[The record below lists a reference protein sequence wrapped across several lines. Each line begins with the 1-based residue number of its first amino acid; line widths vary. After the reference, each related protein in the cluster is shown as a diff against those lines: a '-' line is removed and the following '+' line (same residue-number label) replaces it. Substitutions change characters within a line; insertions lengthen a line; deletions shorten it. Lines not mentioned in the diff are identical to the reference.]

1 MFTLEEKVGEYLD
14 EGYNLNDFESYR
26 PMDPEIIHKKNI
38 EFYYLSYFLR
48 WTPQENYY
56 YAVKHADFQANEQ
69 RTEGTHTKY
78 VSLDDKID
86 GFFSTLAT

>member
-1 MFTLEEKVGEYLD
+1 MILKAG
-14 EGYNLNDFESYR
+14 R

-38 EFYYLSYFLR
+38 EFYYLLFFTLTHKKILLR
-48 WTPQENYY
+48 CQTCR
-56 YAVKHADFQANEQ
+56 FSANEQ

-86 GFFSTLAT
+86 GFFITLAT